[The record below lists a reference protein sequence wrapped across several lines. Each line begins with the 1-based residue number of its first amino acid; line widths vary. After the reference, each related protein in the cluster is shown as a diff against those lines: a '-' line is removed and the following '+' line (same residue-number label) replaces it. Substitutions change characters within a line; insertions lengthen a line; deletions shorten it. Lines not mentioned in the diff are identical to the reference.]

1 MVFAEQ
7 PLPPLH
13 QKESAETLQT
23 PAELFCRM
31 LGSQAHPDGKRPSS
45 GPEPCEFKRWRL
57 GWWQLALAA
66 GDRNLQEVI
75 KRLIMQTH

>member
-13 QKESAETLQT
+13 QKESTETLQT

-31 LGSQAHPDGKRPSS
+31 LGFQAYSDGKRPSS
-45 GPEPCEFKRWRL
+45 GPELGEFER
-57 GWWQLALAA
+57 
-66 GDRNLQEVI
+66 
-75 KRLIMQTH
+75 